1 MEGQIMFKAAIDAHK
16 LIECL
21 DTLRT
26 LVIEAKFVLTPVAMS
41 VNAVDPANVA
51 MVNLDLPSAAFSSY
65 EATEAELGIDLRK
78 LGDILDMAAKDEALG
93 LELDKAQHRLVVRM
107 RGLAY
112 TISLLEPS
120 SIRKSPKMPS
130 LQLPGLAV
138 IHGDNFKRGM
148 KAAGKVSDYV
158 SVGIHEDAFFI
169 EGTGDVDNVRFE
181 LKREQMLELRSSE
194 VKALFSL
201 NYLSDISKIA
211 GKSERVSIEIGN
223 DFPVKIGH
231 SVANSEGNVIYITA
245 PRVESE

>member
-1 MEGQIMFKAAIDAHK
+1 MEGQIMFKATIDAHK

-26 LVIEAKFVLTPVAMS
+26 LVLEAKFVLTPEAMS

-78 LGDILDMAAKDEALG
+78 LSDILDMAAKDEALG
-93 LELDKAQHRLVVRM
+93 LELDEAQHRLVVRM

-112 TISLLEPS
+112 TMSLLDPS
-120 SIRKSPKMPS
+120 SIRKGPKMPA

-158 SVGIHEDAFFI
+158 SVGIHGDTFFI
-169 EGTGDVDNVRFE
+169 EGTGDVDSVKFE

-201 NYLSDISKIA
+201 DYLSDISKIA
-211 GKSERVSIEIGN
+211 GKSERVSIELGN
-223 DFPVKIGH
+223 DFPARISH
-231 SVANSEGNVIYITA
+231 SVAGEGAVVYIVA
-245 PRVESE
+245 PRVENNG

>member
-1 MEGQIMFKAAIDAHK
+1 MEGQIMFKATIDAHK
-16 LIECL
+16 LIECV
-21 DTLRT
+21 DALRT
-26 LVIEAKFVLTPVAMS
+26 LVLEAKFVLTPEAMS

-78 LGDILDMAAKDEALG
+78 LGDILDMAAKDEVLG
-93 LELDKAQHRLVVRM
+93 LELDETQHRLVVRM

-112 TISLLEPS
+112 TMSLLDPS
-120 SIRKSPKMPS
+120 SIRKGPKMPA

-158 SVGIHEDAFFI
+158 SVGITGETFFI
-169 EGTGDVDNVRFE
+169 EGSGDVDSVRFE
-181 LKREQMLELRSSE
+181 LDRGQLLELKSSE

-201 NYLSDISKIA
+201 DYLNDISKIA
-211 GKSERVSIEIGN
+211 GKAENVTLEMGN
-223 DFPVKIGH
+223 DLPIKISH
-231 SVANSEGNVIYITA
+231 SIANDDGNVVYIAA
-245 PRVESE
+245 PRVESD